1 MGALQEFLMAN
12 TVERHVTKEVKLN
25 AFPVPF
31 VIQSI
36 TEAENKA
43 LTRACEY
50 TEFNKKTHQKETKM
64 DNDRYNT
71 KLIVACCIDPNF
83 NDAALQEK
91 FGVRGAEALVNN
103 LLKTGEYNELLNEI
117 LTVNGFFDDVN
128 QLKDEAKN

>member
-1 MGALQEFLMAN
+1 MGKLQEFLMAN
-12 TVERHVTKEVKLN
+12 TVERHVTKEVKLK
-25 AFPVPF
+25 AFPEPF

-43 LTRACEY
+43 LTKSCEY

-64 DNDRYNT
+64 DNERYNT

-91 FGVRGAEALVNN
+91 FGVRGADALVDN

-117 LTVNGFFDDVN
+117 LTINGFYDDIN
-128 QLKDEAKN
+128 QQKEEAKN